1 MKKLRAIAVHGALAV
16 GLLLCAVSPATA
28 SVSISIGA
36 PSVDIGIHFGA
47 LPALTVV
54 PGTPVYY
61 APSVD
66 ANFFFYD
73 GMYWVFQD
81 GNWFAS
87 SWYDGPW
94 APVDPEI
101 VPIFVLHVP
110 VRYYRRPPEFFHG
123 WARNEAPH
131 WGEHW
136 GHDWESHHVAWSHFD
151 KSHVPRPAPIP
162 TYQRRYKGDKYPAA
176 VEQQRAL
183 HTVKNYKYRPREDVV
198 RQHYEQ
204 HARPHEAPHPQ
215 AARPH
220 GEGPHGPD
228 HGR

>member
-1 MKKLRAIAVHGALAV
+1 MKNLLAIATRGALAV
-16 GLLLCAVSPATA
+16 GLLLCAAAPSPARA
-28 SVSISIGA
+28 AVSVSIGA
-36 PSVDIGIHFGA
+36 PSIDIGIHFGA

-73 GMYWVFQD
+73 GMYWVYQGD
-81 GNWFAS
+81 HWYAS
-87 SWYDGPW
+87 SWYNGPW
-94 APVDPEI
+94 ALVDPEI
-101 VPIFVLHVP
+101 VPVFILQVP

-123 WARNEAPH
+123 WARNAAPH
-131 WGEHW
+131 WDEHW
-136 GHDWESHHVAWSHFD
+136 GHDWAGHHVAWSHVD

-162 TYQRRYKGDKYPAA
+162 AYQRKYKGNTYPQ

-183 HTVKNYKYRPREDVV
+183 HTVKNYKYEPREPVV
-198 RQHYEQ
+198 RDHYAQ
-204 HARPHEAPHPQ
+204 HARPEPPHPQ
-215 AARPH
+215 A
-220 GEGPHGPD
+220 GGPHGGGPPGE